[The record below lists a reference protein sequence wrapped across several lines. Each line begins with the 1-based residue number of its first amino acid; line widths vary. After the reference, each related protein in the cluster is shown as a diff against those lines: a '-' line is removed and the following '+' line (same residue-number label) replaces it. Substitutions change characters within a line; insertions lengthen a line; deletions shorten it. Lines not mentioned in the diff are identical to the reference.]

1 MDDLQSG
8 IEALKAGDLINA
20 KRLLSSAVAQY
31 PDNERAWGW
40 LYNASDTD
48 DEKRRCLDNMT
59 RINPGNQKP
68 RELLAAM
75 SVNSTVAE
83 VPQVAPEPAV
93 TKKCPYCAEIVQPEA
108 TVCKHCG
115 KNIAPVVMVGEQLKT
130 LGASLTALGGI
141 VFTLLCMWVCYSV
154 IFAK

>member
-1 MDDLQSG
+1 MDNLQSG
-8 IEALKAGDLINA
+8 IEALKAGDRANA
-20 KRLLSSAVAQY
+20 KRLLSSAVTQY

-48 DEKRRCLDNMT
+48 EEKRRCLENMT

-75 SVNSTVAE
+75 S
-83 VPQVAPEPAV
+83 APAPVTEALQDAAV
-93 TKKCPYCAEIVQPEA
+93 KKFPYCAEIVQPEA

-115 KNIAPVVMVGEQLKT
+115 KNIAPTMMVGEQLKT

-141 VFTLLCMWVCYSV
+141 VFTLLCMWLCYSV
-154 IFAK
+154 MFAK